1 MPRFTEFEKSEKME
15 DPRLEIMRDFQCRL
29 LAALLP
35 QNPSRPLAP
44 RVAEETGRGS
54 HIPC

>member
-1 MPRFTEFEKSEKME
+1 MPRFTEFEKAEKME